1 MSKNGT
7 PAPSADQLT
16 GDRTAN
22 LLNLLKFGTP
32 TNSAQSPLQNQSSSS
47 RPGYGSPDTH
57 SVHGRGISASD
68 LVGSFMGKSSSPPIA
83 RENVK
88 PSVSSNHQDVLLKLL
103 NRSAPPQP
111 TGQQGHAR
119 QGPHDVL
126 ATQTNR
132 QSSTT
137 PSGHRSDSVTRHE
150 SPIRYFGGSEEAQPT
165 PFEPQDM
172 PNPVS
177 VPAKSS
183 IFTYVNPFEQLAA
196 SSPRNAKATTPTG
209 EGKRR
214 KIKETSTQALN
225 ENKNLSSVGN
235 EILQSIESPNPT
247 PLEDGRTRVEAL
259 MGIGAPTKN
268 SETVAEALNEVG
280 NQISREVETSLAKA
294 EAKADEFEN
303 RTNRQEV
310 PELARE
316 ATATDIVEEPH
327 DISADGKKGLDKVE
341 DDASLNEKLQS
352 PISRAAEDI
361 FDEAAQG
368 DGGEFWESV
377 DGEDPRPVSANGQ
390 TVRVYQFPL
399 KPFVSIDI
407 KSLNPPEIMFR
418 DDSLTHIARLK
429 KDFDQV
435 DRTLATATNEL
446 IVYASPK
453 TGGVR
458 VIRQDDGLAK
468 HLFPDTRDR
477 IFNVS
482 LANGRP
488 SSEKMQA
495 VLATGLSGSVYWAS
509 VYRPGEDILESGP
522 EKETLIFPLSQSQFQ
537 NSSSAQLKT
546 RARKCN
552 RHPEIFA
559 IGRGKTINIV
569 FPLHAR
575 NSEFKYGGDRLGE
588 GSLVDMEK
596 YLQDRS
602 IKISTGKAGK
612 DFTFSEDDTMILSL
626 DKSGRLKFWDVRELI
641 SADNGTAS
649 KLAAIDI
656 KSPELIL
663 NTASQ
668 NDKAWPT
675 SVLFVDKLRP
685 YVKGTAHRYIIVGMK
700 QNHTLQLWDLCLNK
714 AVQELSFPHNKE
726 TDPICS
732 VSYHPGSG
740 IVVVG
745 HPTRNSIYFIHLSA
759 PKYNLPT
766 MSQAEF
772 VERLANKD
780 STLPKPEA
788 TAILSGLREYSFG
801 ATGQIRS
808 LELVPSVG
816 EAVKSGGGFTDTT
829 LFELYVM
836 HSKGVMSLG
845 VSKKD
850 LGWSSDNKVLHPVE
864 AEREGYIVVKDLRE
878 LSQAMSEHPSTNG
891 DHVTS
896 AATNSIGARGT
907 RKESQG
913 ATAPSAKKSSESKGG
928 SSVPPVMS
936 LKNEPAIEE
945 DERAATSTTVE
956 KAEKAEKKKK
966 KSRRELAQV
975 STEATSR
982 VSSISLVEP
991 RNMTPQLV
999 QDKLTP
1005 PWQTGPDT
1013 IHPTQSAA
1021 NGESIDPVVSME
1033 SLDQQLRKV
1042 ENAVTLEFRR
1052 VLEKELETL
1061 YRRFE
1066 DDKRVQKATTAA
1078 NQDAMLRLVAATLG
1092 ENVETALSRIIHT
1105 NIQQDVLPALTSMTA
1120 DTVDRRL
1127 PEALTKQLNHAIP
1140 SLLKVALPEAISRGI
1155 QNPDVLR
1162 LLSEQLT
1169 AKVTSL
1175 IEREI
1180 SNSLHKNI
1188 MPALESFTLNITQKV
1203 GVDVDRRVQEHLRQV
1218 DTQRRDD
1225 GLKIEQLTS
1234 LVRGLS
1240 ETVQTMAAAQSE
1252 FQQEILKL
1260 QQQAIRDRRTSLSTS
1275 TQNREPTEASEKS
1288 TPPRKSPEQEAIELI
1303 TSLMDAGQFEEG
1315 TIQWLQS
1322 EFQDPIFNDFLVVRC
1337 DPSYLRQLS
1346 PLINLSVGAA
1356 ITTSLENHLT
1366 ERLTWLEVILST
1378 ISPRDHELREVGPRI
1393 MEVLKERLESHY
1405 MSSAEINPN
1414 EPTLR
1419 QIPPL
1424 ARRVR
1429 EMIKYFR

>member
-1 MSKNGT
+1 MSKNST

-32 TNSAQSPLQNQSSSS
+32 TNSAQPPLQNQSSSS

-68 LVGSFMGKSSSPPIA
+68 LVGSFMGKTSSPPIA

-119 QGPHDVL
+119 QGPHGLVET
-126 ATQTNR
+126 ATKQ

-137 PSGHRSDSVTRHE
+137 PSGQGSASVTRHE

-172 PNPVS
+172 PNTVS

-214 KIKETSTQALN
+214 KIKEALS
-225 ENKNLSSVGN
+225 ENKDLSSVGN
-235 EILQSIESPNPT
+235 EVLQSIESPNPT

-259 MGIGAPTKN
+259 MGIGAPTKS
-268 SETVAEALNEVG
+268 SETVAQALDEVG

-294 EAKADEFEN
+294 EARADELEK
-303 RTNRQEV
+303 RTNRQED
-310 PELARE
+310 PELAQE
-316 ATATDIVEEPH
+316 ATATDIIEEKFH
-327 DISADGKKGLDKVE
+327 DAPAEGQKDLDKAE
-341 DDASLNEKLQS
+341 DDASLNEKLPS
-352 PISRAAEDI
+352 PINRAAEGI

-368 DGGEFWESV
+368 DGGEVWESA
-377 DGEDPRPVSANGQ
+377 DGEDPLPASANEQ

-399 KPFVSIDI
+399 RPFVSINI
-407 KSLNPPEIMFR
+407 KSLNSPEIMFR

-446 IVYASPK
+446 IVYAPPK
-453 TGGVR
+453 SGGVR

-482 LANGRP
+482 LASGRP
-488 SSEKMQA
+488 SNEKMQT

-522 EKETLIFPLSQSQFQ
+522 EKETLIFPLSQSHIQ
-537 NSSSAQLKT
+537 NSSGAQLKT
-546 RARKCN
+546 RAKKCN

-559 IGRGKTINIV
+559 IGRGKTIHIV

-575 NSEFKYGGDRLGE
+575 NSDFKYGGDRLGE
-588 GSLVDMEK
+588 SSQVDMEK

-612 DFTFSEDDTMILSL
+612 DFTFSEDDTLILSL

-663 NTASQ
+663 DTASQ

-685 YVKGTAHRYIIVGMK
+685 YVKGTAHRYIIVGLK

-714 AVQELSFPHNKE
+714 AVQELSFPHSKE

-801 ATGQIRS
+801 AMGQIRS

-816 EAVKSGGGFTDTT
+816 EATKSGGGFADTT

-850 LGWSSDNKVLHPVE
+850 LGWSSDSKVLHPVD

-878 LSQAMSEHPSTNG
+878 PSQAVSEHPSTNG
-891 DHVTS
+891 DNVAS
-896 AATNSIGARGT
+896 MATNSIGARGT

-913 ATAPSAKKSSESKGG
+913 ATAPSTKKSSDSKSGG
-928 SSVPPVMS
+928 GVPPTIS
-936 LKNEPAIEE
+936 IKNEPAIEE
-945 DERAATSTTVE
+945 DERTATSAT
-956 KAEKAEKKKK
+956 AEKAEKKKK
-966 KSRRELAQV
+966 KPRRDLAQV
-975 STEATSR
+975 STKATSR

-991 RNMTPQLV
+991 TNLALQPV
-999 QDKLTP
+999 QHRLTP
-1005 PWQTGPDT
+1005 PWQTGPNT
-1013 IHPTQSAA
+1013 SHPTQSAA
-1021 NGESIDPVVSME
+1021 NGGSIDPVFSME
-1033 SLDQQLRKV
+1033 SFDQQVKKV
-1042 ENAVTLEFRR
+1042 ENAVTLEFRQI
-1052 VLEKELETL
+1052 LENELETL

-1066 DDKRVQKATTAA
+1066 EDKRVQKATTAA
-1078 NQDAMLRLVAATLG
+1078 NQDAILRLVAATLG
-1092 ENVETALSRIIHT
+1092 ENVEKALSRIIQS
-1105 NIQQDVLPALTSMTA
+1105 NIEQDVLPALTNMTA
-1120 DTVDRRL
+1120 DMVDRRL
-1127 PEALTKQLNHAIP
+1127 PEALKQQLNHAIP
-1140 SLLKVALPEAISRGI
+1140 PLLKAALPEAISRGI

-1169 AKVTSL
+1169 TKVTSL
-1175 IEREI
+1175 VEREI
-1180 SNSLHKNI
+1180 SDSLHRVI
-1188 MPALESFTLNITQKV
+1188 MPALESFTLNVTQKV
-1203 GVDVDRRVQEHLRQV
+1203 GVDADRLLQEQFRQI

-1225 GLKIEQLTS
+1225 ALKIEQLTS

-1260 QQQAIRDRRTSLSTS
+1260 QQQAIRDRQTSVSAS

-1288 TPPRKSPEQEAIELI
+1288 TPPRKSPEQEAIESV
-1303 TSLMDAGQFEEG
+1303 TNLMDAGQFEEG
-1315 TIQWLQS
+1315 TIQVSSQK
-1322 EFQDPIFNDFLVVRC
+1322 
-1337 DPSYLRQLS
+1337 
-1346 PLINLSVGAA
+1346 
-1356 ITTSLENHLT
+1356 
-1366 ERLTWLEVILST
+1366 RLHAYSC
-1378 ISPRDHELREVGPRI
+1378 
-1393 MEVLKERLESHY
+1393 
-1405 MSSAEINPN
+1405 
-1414 EPTLR
+1414 
-1419 QIPPL
+1419 
-1424 ARRVR
+1424 
-1429 EMIKYFR
+1429 

>member
-1 MSKNGT
+1 MSKNST
-7 PAPSADQLT
+7 PAPSADQIT

-68 LVGSFMGKSSSPPIA
+68 LVGSFMGKSSSPPVA

-111 TGQQGHAR
+111 TGQQGHPR
-119 QGPHDVL
+119 QGPHGLVETGIKQQDS
-126 ATQTNR
+126 R
-132 QSSTT
+132 T

-214 KIKETSTQALN
+214 KIKETAIQALS
-225 ENKNLSSVGN
+225 ENKDISSVGN
-235 EILQSIESPNPT
+235 EVLQSIESPNPT

-259 MGIGAPTKN
+259 MGIGAPTKS
-268 SETVAEALNEVG
+268 SETVAQALDEVG

-294 EAKADEFEN
+294 EAKADELEKK
-303 RTNRQEV
+303 TNRQEDSK
-310 PELARE
+310 LAQE
-316 ATATDIVEEPH
+316 ATVTDITEEELHGAPVE
-327 DISADGKKGLDKVE
+327 GQKNLDKAE
-341 DDASLNEKLQS
+341 DDASLNDRLPS
-352 PISRAAEDI
+352 PINRAAEGVV
-361 FDEAAQG
+361 DEAAQG
-368 DGGEFWESV
+368 DGGEVWESA
-377 DGEDPRPVSANGQ
+377 DGEDPLPASANGQ

-399 KPFVSIDI
+399 RPFVSIDI
-407 KSLNPPEIMFR
+407 KSIELPEILFR

-446 IVYASPK
+446 IVYAPPK

-482 LANGRP
+482 LASGRP
-488 SSEKMQA
+488 SSEKMQT

-522 EKETLIFPLSQSQFQ
+522 EKETIIFPLSQSQIQ
-537 NSSSAQLKT
+537 NSSGAQLKT
-546 RARKCN
+546 RAKKCN

-559 IGRGKTINIV
+559 IGRGKTIHIV

-588 GSLVDMEK
+588 SSLVDMEK

-612 DFTFSEDDTMILSL
+612 DFTFSEDDTLILSL
-626 DKSGRLKFWDVRELI
+626 DKSGRLKFWDVRELV

-685 YVKGTAHRYIIVGMK
+685 YVKGTAHRYIIVGLK

-732 VSYHPGSG
+732 VSYHPASG

-816 EAVKSGGGFTDTT
+816 EATKSGGGYEDTT

-836 HSKGVMSLG
+836 HSKGVMSLA

-850 LGWSSDNKVLHPVE
+850 LGWSSDSKVLHPVD

-878 LSQAMSEHPSTNG
+878 LNQAVSEHPSTNG
-891 DHVTS
+891 DYVASMATS
-896 AATNSIGARGT
+896 MIGARGS

-913 ATAPSAKKSSESKGG
+913 ATAPPTKKGSDSKSGNG
-928 SSVPPVMS
+928 VPPTVS
-936 LKNEPAIEE
+936 LRNVPAIEE
-945 DERAATSTTVE
+945 DERATTSAT
-956 KAEKAEKKKK
+956 AEKVEKKKK
-966 KSRRELAQV
+966 KPRRDLAQP

-982 VSSISLVEP
+982 VSSISLVESTDLASQP
-991 RNMTPQLV
+991 V
-999 QDKLTP
+999 QHRLTP
-1005 PWQTGPDT
+1005 PRQTGPNT
-1013 IHPTQSAA
+1013 SHLAQSSA
-1021 NGESIDPVVSME
+1021 NGESINPVFSME
-1033 SLDQQLRKV
+1033 SLDQQVKKV
-1042 ENAVTLEFRR
+1042 ESAVSLEFRK
-1052 VLEKELETL
+1052 VLENELQTL

-1066 DDKRVQKATTAA
+1066 EDKQVQKVTTAA
-1078 NQDAMLRLVAATLG
+1078 NQDAMLRLVASTLG
-1092 ENVETALSRIIHT
+1092 ENVEKALSRIIQS

-1127 PEALTKQLNHAIP
+1127 PEALIQQLNHAIP

-1175 IEREI
+1175 VEREI
-1180 SNSLHKNI
+1180 SDSLHRVI
-1188 MPALESFTLNITQKV
+1188 RPALESFTSNVTQKL
-1203 GVDVDRRVQEHLRQV
+1203 GVDADRRIQEQFRQI

-1225 GLKIEQLTS
+1225 DLKIEQLTS

-1260 QQQAIRDRRTSLSTS
+1260 QQQAIRDRQTSVSAS
-1275 TQNREPTEASEKS
+1275 TQNLEPTEASEKS
-1288 TPPRKSPEQEAIELI
+1288 TPPRKSPEQEAVESV

-1315 TIQWLQS
+1315 TIQ
-1322 EFQDPIFNDFLVVRC
+1322 
-1337 DPSYLRQLS
+1337 
-1346 PLINLSVGAA
+1346 VGG
-1356 ITTSLENHLT
+1356 EN
-1366 ERLTWLEVILST
+1366 RL
-1378 ISPRDHELREVGPRI
+1378 HA
-1393 MEVLKERLESHY
+1393 Y
-1405 MSSAEINPN
+1405 
-1414 EPTLR
+1414 
-1419 QIPPL
+1419 
-1424 ARRVR
+1424 
-1429 EMIKYFR
+1429 YY